1 MKKIL
6 LVALLTGATL
16 LHAENSAFGAGDI
29 TSNNAYG
36 LSSSERLLKE
46 KLDSLSNNNSQ
57 INARIDEI
65 QERIEGLQSTLEG
78 INSQY
83 AKSNSRL
90 TQLESKNDS
99 LENNLTV
106 EIQNLKKYVEESRK
120 IQEANNKQFKKIL
133 TELSSLVDSI
143 NANYVSKEELKDI
156 NLSINNISLNTSHN
170 NTDDNFNEKK
180 DNHATNNIEI
190 QDVNKTIDDSWKKK
204 KNNEILDLAIQD
216 LHKDL
221 YEECRTKL
229 NYLIAQKYKP
239 ARSNFWLGEIEYK
252 QKNYNDAIVFY
263 KKSSA
268 ISSKGDYFPKLLY
281 HTAISLDK
289 IGNTK
294 AANGFYKAL
303 KKNYPNTPEAKAS
316 PNRK

>member
-6 LVALLTGATL
+6 SVALFIGATL
-16 LHAENSAFGAGDI
+16 LHAENSAFGAGDV
-29 TSNNAYG
+29 TSDNAYG
-36 LSSSERLLKE
+36 LSSSERLIKE
-46 KLDSLSNNNSQ
+46 KLDSLSNSNSQ
-57 INARIDEI
+57 TNARIDEI

-90 TQLESKNDS
+90 TQLETKNDS
-99 LENNLTV
+99 LENNLTA
-106 EIQNLKKYVEESRK
+106 EIQNLKKYIEESRK
-120 IQEANNKQFKKIL
+120 IQETNNKQFKKIL

-156 NLSINNISLNTSHN
+156 NLSINNISSNASHKNTEN
-170 NTDDNFNEKK
+170 ILDEKK
-180 DNHATNNIEI
+180 DNNATTNTPIK
-190 QDVNKTIDDSWKKK
+190 DTNKTIDDSWKKK

-221 YEECRTKL
+221 YEECKTKL

-239 ARSNFWLGEIEYK
+239 ARANFWLGEIEYK
-252 QKNYNDAIVFY
+252 QKNYNNAIVFY
-263 KKSSA
+263 KKSST

-289 IGNTK
+289 VGNTK
-294 AANGFYKAL
+294 TANGFYKAL